1 MRRRIQAGFGS
12 KEMSPFSGLKREY
25 IDDVLE
31 LGASSGS
38 EFTELFLEQRKSF
51 FFLLEDGKAE
61 KISSGT
67 DSGFGIRIINSGRTS
82 YGYSN
87 IITREEVIKVA
98 RGLLE
103 GGGRGAGG
111 YTPAGETVYGGNDGV
126 EMPAGDIP
134 AGRKLQLAF
143 EADRE
148 ARNTSGEISQVSV
161 SYGDSARQVGIYN
174 SEGAAVRDLR
184 RQIFF
189 NVRAV
194 ASNSSGTQSASRSVG
209 GNHGFEHLDDRMAS
223 RMGRET
229 AESAVSILHASRI
242 RGGSMPVVIGSEA
255 GGTMVHEAIGH
266 GLEGDSACRGQS
278 IYSGRTGEK
287 VASELVT
294 VVDDSTLPGKRGSY
308 SFDDEGTPAGRTVL
322 VERGIL
328 KGFIHSLESAWR
340 MQTASTGNG
349 RRQSFRYRPIV
360 RMSNT
365 LIAPGDHNPEDIISS
380 VDSGMYVKRMGGGQV
395 DTSSG
400 DFVFRVNE
408 GYRIEKG
415 KITDPVRGATLIGNG
430 PEILRQIDMV
440 GSDLGFDIGTCGK
453 DGQHVPVSDAQP
465 TIRIPSITVGGEE

>member
-1 MRRRIQAGFGS
+1 
-12 KEMSPFSGLKREY
+12 MSPFSGLKREN

-31 LGASSGS
+31 LALSGGS
-38 EFTELFLEQRKSF
+38 DFAELFIEQRKSF
-51 FFLLEDGKAE
+51 FFLMEDGRAE

-67 DSGFGIRIINSGRTS
+67 DSGFGIRIINSGVTS

-87 IITREEVIKVA
+87 IITGEEMIKVA

-103 GGGRGAGG
+103 GGGGAAGS
-111 YTPAGETVYGGNDGV
+111 YTPAGKTVYGGDDGI

-134 AGRKLQLAF
+134 AGRKLQLSF

-148 ARNTSGEISQVSV
+148 ARNTSAEISQVSV
-161 SYGDSARQVGIYN
+161 SYGDSAQEVEIYN
-174 SEGAAVRDLR
+174 SEGVAVRDLR
-184 RQIFF
+184 RHIFF
-189 NVRAV
+189 NVRSV
-194 ASNSSGTQSASRSVG
+194 AASGSGTQSASRSVG
-209 GNHGFEHLDDRMAS
+209 GHHGFEYLDNRLAS

-229 AESAVSILHASRI
+229 AESAVRILHAPRI
-242 RGGSMPVVIGSEA
+242 KGGSMPVVIGSEA

-278 IYSGRTGEK
+278 IYSGQVGEK
-287 VASELVT
+287 VASGLVT
-294 VVDDSTLPGKRGSY
+294 VVDDSTLAGKRGSY
-308 SFDDEGTPAGRTVL
+308 SFDDEGTPSGRTVL
-322 VERGIL
+322 VEGGVL
-328 KGFIHSLESAWR
+328 KGFIHSLESAGR
-340 MQTASTGNG
+340 METASTGNG

-365 LIAPGDHNPEDIISS
+365 LIEPGNHKPEEIISS

-415 KITDPVRGATLIGNG
+415 RITDPVRGATLIGNG

-453 DGQHVPVSDAQP
+453 DGQQVPVSDAQP
-465 TIRIPSITVGGEE
+465 TIRVPSITVGGEE

>member
-1 MRRRIQAGFGS
+1 
-12 KEMSPFSGLKREY
+12 MSPFSGLKREY

-31 LGASSGS
+31 LALSGGS
-38 EFTELFLEQRKSF
+38 YFAELFIEQRKSF
-51 FFLLEDGKAE
+51 FFLLEDGRVE

-67 DSGFGIRIINSGRTS
+67 DSGFGIRIINSGVTS

-87 IITREEVIKVA
+87 IITGEEMIKVA

-103 GGGRGAGG
+103 SGRRAAGS
-111 YTPAGETVYGGNDGV
+111 YTPAGKIVYGGDDGI

-148 ARNTSGEISQVSV
+148 ARNTSAEISQVSV
-161 SYGDSARQVGIYN
+161 SYGDSAQEAGIYN
-174 SEGAAVRDLR
+174 SEGVAVRDLR
-184 RQIFF
+184 RHIFF
-189 NVRAV
+189 NVRSV
-194 ASNSSGTQSASRSVG
+194 AASGSGTQSASRSVG
-209 GNHGFEHLDDRMAS
+209 GHHGFEYLDNRMAS

-229 AESAVSILHASRI
+229 AESAVRILHAPRI
-242 RGGSMPVVIGSEA
+242 KGGSMPVVIGSEA

-278 IYSGRTGEK
+278 IYSSRVGEK
-287 VASELVT
+287 VASGLVT
-294 VVDDSTLPGKRGSY
+294 VVDDSTLAGKRGSY
-308 SFDDEGTPAGRTVL
+308 SFDDEGTPSCRTVL
-322 VERGIL
+322 VEGGIL
-328 KGFIHSLESAWR
+328 KGFIHSLESARR
-340 MQTASTGNG
+340 METASTGNG

-365 LIAPGDHNPEDIISS
+365 LIEPGNHNPEEIISS
-380 VDSGMYVKRMGGGQV
+380 VESGMYVKRMGGGQV

-415 KITDPVRGATLIGNG
+415 RITDPVRGATLIGNG
-430 PEILRQIDMV
+430 PEILSQIDMV

-453 DGQHVPVSDAQP
+453 DGQQVPVSDAQP
-465 TIRIPSITVGGEE
+465 TIRVPSITVGGEE

>member
-1 MRRRIQAGFGS
+1 
-12 KEMSPFSGLKREY
+12 MSPFSGLKREY
-25 IDDVLE
+25 IDDLLE
-31 LGASSGS
+31 LAVSSGCDFA
-38 EFTELFLEQRKSF
+38 EVFLEQRKSF

-67 DSGFGIRIINSGRTS
+67 DSGFGIRIINSGS
-82 YGYSN
+82 ISFGYSN
-87 IITREEVIKVA
+87 IITREEMIKVA

-103 GGGRGAGG
+103 GDGSGAGSF
-111 YTPAGETVYGGNDGV
+111 TPAGKTVRGGGDGI
-126 EMPAGDIP
+126 ELPAGDIP
-134 AGRKLQLAF
+134 TESKLQLAF
-143 EADRE
+143 EADRGG
-148 ARNTSGEISQVSV
+148 RNISGEISQVSV
-161 SYGDSARQVGIYN
+161 RYGDSAQHVEIYN

-189 NVRAV
+189 NVRSV
-194 ASNSSGTQSASRSVG
+194 ASNSSGSQSSSRSVG
-209 GNHGFEHLDDRMAS
+209 GHHGFEYLDDMMALQ
-223 RMGRET
+223 MGRET
-229 AESAVSILHASRI
+229 AESAVRMLHAPRI

-278 IYSGRTGEK
+278 IYSGRIGEK

-294 VVDDSTLPGKRGSY
+294 VLDDSTLAGNRGSY
-308 SFDDEGTPAGRTVL
+308 SFDDEGTPGSRTVL
-322 VERGIL
+322 VEKGIL
-328 KGFIHSLESAWR
+328 KGFIHSLESARR

-365 LIAPGDHNPEDIISS
+365 LIAPGNHNPKEIISS
-380 VDSGMYVKRMGGGQV
+380 VDKGMYVKRMGGGQV

-400 DFVFRVNE
+400 DFVFKVNE

-415 KITDPVRGATLIGNG
+415 RITDPVRGATLIGNG
-430 PEILRQIDMV
+430 PEILHQIDMV
-440 GSDLGFDIGTCGK
+440 GDDLGFDIGTCGK

-465 TIRIPSITVGGEE
+465 TIRVPSITVGGEE